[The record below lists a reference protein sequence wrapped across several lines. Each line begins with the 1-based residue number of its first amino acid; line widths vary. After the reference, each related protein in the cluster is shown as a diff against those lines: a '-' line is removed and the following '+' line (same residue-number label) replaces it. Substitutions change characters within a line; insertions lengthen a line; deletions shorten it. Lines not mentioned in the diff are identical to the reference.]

1 MSPMR
6 QHHSQES
13 AGTVRLWLALI
24 LWTLAI
30 LACGTVVT
38 DTPYYTCP
46 TPIPPTT
53 TSEPTIL
60 PGTPL
65 PFPTLI
71 PLPPTPYIITPP
83 QDFYTGDAVLVGLP
97 GAPLRLRFR
106 LHSITSEPAPPLNG
120 EPRSL
125 YTWALTITNLG
136 EMDYETVPV
145 ALMSIRRVETSAGLL
160 EGTWSPTQSAMQTA
174 GFTQEDYAPLIAG
187 ATRTYRFA
195 AYAPAGTIHQFSYLL
210 DGAGDN
216 RITWVNAPNP
226 FCSGDSAP

>member
-6 QHHSQES
+6 QRHSQE
-13 AGTVRLWLALI
+13 GRLWLALI
-24 LWTLAI
+24 FWALAI

-46 TPIPPTT
+46 TPIPATAAPHPTV
-53 TSEPTIL
+53 L

-71 PLPPTPYIITPP
+71 PLLPTPYSITPP
-83 QDFYTGDAVLVGLP
+83 QDFYTGDTVFVGLP
-97 GAPLRLRFR
+97 GALLRLRFR
-106 LHSITSEPAPPLNG
+106 LNEVISESAQPLNG

-145 ALMSIRRVETSAGLL
+145 VLMSISRVETSAGLL
-160 EGTWSPTQSAMQTA
+160 EGAWTPTESAMQAA
-174 GFTQEDYAPLIAG
+174 GFTQENYTPLTAG
-187 ATRTYRFA
+187 ATRTYHFA
-195 AYAPAGTIHQFSYLL
+195 AYAPAGTVHQFRYLL

>member
-1 MSPMR
+1 MSPI
-6 QHHSQES
+6 QQSG
-13 AGTVRLWLALI
+13 GTIRLGLALI
-24 LWTLAI
+24 LWALAI

-46 TPIPPTT
+46 TPIPPTAAP
-53 TSEPTIL
+53 EPTVL

-71 PLPPTPYIITPP
+71 PLPPTPYIIMPP
-83 QDFYTGDAVLVGLP
+83 QDFYTGDEVLVGLP

-106 LHSITSEPAPPLNG
+106 LHGVTSEPAQPLNS

-125 YTWALTITNLG
+125 YIWALTITNLG
-136 EMDYETVPV
+136 EVDYETVPV
-145 ALMSIRRVETSAGLL
+145 ALMSISRIETGAGLL
-160 EGTWSPTQSAMQTA
+160 EGTWTPTESAMQA
-174 GFTQEDYAPLIAG
+174 ANFTQEDYTPLTTG
-187 ATRTYRFA
+187 ATRTYRLA
-195 AYAPAGTIHQFSYLL
+195 AYAPAGSVYQFSYLL
-210 DGAGDN
+210 DGAGNN